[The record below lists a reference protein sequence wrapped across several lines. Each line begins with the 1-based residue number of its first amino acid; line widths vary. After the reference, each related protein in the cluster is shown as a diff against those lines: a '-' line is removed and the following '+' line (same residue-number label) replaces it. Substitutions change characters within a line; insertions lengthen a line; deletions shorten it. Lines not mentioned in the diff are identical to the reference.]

1 MLNKEL
7 IEFAVLIL
15 LVLIHLLDLGIYS
28 LTLFYFGVK
37 LFLKLSLY
45 VCLPQRV
52 ELEVPIDLRCKLVF
66 GQTHFPKALHEVIEL
81 GVSTFKSLF
90 LFSFLLCL
98 MLLKPSLFSLE
109 LLSFLRVKQTKK
121 LVDLLLVL

>member
-66 GQTHFPKALHEVIEL
+66 
-81 GVSTFKSLF
+81 
-90 LFSFLLCL
+90 
-98 MLLKPSLFSLE
+98 
-109 LLSFLRVKQTKK
+109 
-121 LVDLLLVL
+121 